1 MKREGDRVSGGGIM
15 YHHNKKL
22 TPYAKQLRKN
32 MTYEESKLWYNFLR
46 TYNIRFLRQK
56 VIENYIVDFYCAKA
70 SLIVEID
77 GGQHYENNAV
87 EKDGL
92 RDKVLE
98 SFGYKVLRF
107 TNLDVKNN
115 FEGVCGVIDATVKS
129 RIESPL

>member
-1 MKREGDRVSGGGIM
+1 M